1 MMPTCLGT
9 SEKSSVSYDH
19 QFLINGTL
27 GELKKKRSDDIRK
40 KNAEKSLK
48 NINQRRSFSSSPTL
62 SDELPEPES
71 IIDRNVNLVPNF
83 RLYDVEKRK

>member
-9 SEKSSVSYDH
+9 SEKSSVSIDH
-19 QFLINGTL
+19 LFLINGTL

-48 NINQRRSFSSSPTL
+48 NIN
-62 SDELPEPES
+62 
-71 IIDRNVNLVPNF
+71 
-83 RLYDVEKRK
+83 

>member
-9 SEKSSVSYDH
+9 SEKSSVSLDH
-19 QFLINGTL
+19 LFFINGTL

-48 NINQRRSFSSSPTL
+48 NIN
-62 SDELPEPES
+62 
-71 IIDRNVNLVPNF
+71 
-83 RLYDVEKRK
+83 